1 MNKLF
6 YKIGSL
12 AYQTQKLTST
22 IIKHPKQAWSDTK
35 AGYEIA
41 KVDYEEDQKIISD
54 LGEFTDE
61 LIRDRDEKREQRV
74 QEQQS
79 FDFGGNK

>member
-1 MNKLF
+1 MLYNIF
-6 YKIGSL
+6 FKIGSL
-12 AYQTQKLTST
+12 AYRTQKLTTT

-35 AGYEIA
+35 TGYEIA
-41 KVDYEEDQKIISD
+41 KVDYEEEEEMVKEAVSE

-61 LIRDRDEKREQRV
+61 LLRKEQNKPT
-74 QEQQS
+74 QGE

>member
-1 MNKLF
+1 MYNKLF

-12 AYQTQKLTST
+12 AFQTQKLTST

-35 AGYEIA
+35 AGYETA

-61 LIRDRDEKREQRV
+61 LIRERDEKREQRV
-74 QEQQS
+74 QEQQL
-79 FDFGGNK
+79 FDL

>member
-1 MNKLF
+1 MYNKLF

-12 AYQTQKLTST
+12 AFQTQKLTST

-41 KVDYEEDQKIISD
+41 KVDYEEDQKIISE

-61 LIRDRDEKREQRV
+61 LLRKEQNKPT
-74 QEQQS
+74 QGE

>member
-22 IIKHPKQAWSDTK
+22 IIKHPKTAWSDTV
-35 AGYEIA
+35 AGYQIA
-41 KVDYEEDQKIISD
+41 KVDHEEEEKMISEEVTK

-61 LIRDRDEKREQRV
+61 LLKKEQESKPT
-74 QEQQS
+74 QGE
-79 FDFGGNK
+79 FDFGGTK